1 MGNEPYSET
10 SLEAVSKLAINPQ
23 DATD

>member
-10 SLEAVSKLAINPQ
+10 SVEAVSKLAINPQ